1 MATLLTCVDEWDPY
15 VPGAKNDDS
24 GFGPTLSLIKSSPP
38 TRLILLS
45 AAVTSNQAAALETAL
60 RELYPALATEWVSVP
75 LSHPHLAERLGAEL
89 ERCSASS
96 PLIVCA
102 NSGPDAVQE
111 AWSFVVDKAPSA
123 RWVAVRPN
131 LTTGQAEIT
140 TEKPRR
146 AARALEPLLDYE
158 VDAPRMRAP
167 DLATACRQLG
177 LRGEDPAFRRVLEMA
192 ERLAPHPVPLLIQ
205 GETGSG
211 KGMLAALIH
220 EMSGRA
226 RAPFVAVNCAALPET
241 LIESILF
248 GHRKGSFTG
257 AGADQPG
264 KFVLADGGTLFLDE
278 IGELPLALQAKLLRV
293 LEDGVVE
300 PLGATR
306 GTAVNVRVVAA
317 THRDLRAAVVEKTF
331 REDLY
336 FRLGYAQL
344 LLPPLRARRGDIKL
358 LALYQL
364 TQLNRSL
371 PRPRR
376 MDASAI
382 KRLEE
387 HTWPGNI
394 RELANVIGRS
404 VIFSD
409 NPILTGDDIQI
420 DPLPA
425 ARASATSLPEFGA
438 GFSLESYLSDTR
450 RALIQRALEQSGNN
464 KSQAARLLGISPQA
478 IHKHLRST
486 AEE

>member
-1 MATLLTCVDEWDPY
+1 MATLLTSVDEWDPY
-15 VPGAKNDDS
+15 VPGTPGAQPVR
-24 GFGPTLSLIKSSPP
+24 GPTLSLLKSLAPK
-38 TRLILLS
+38 RLILLC
-45 AAVTSNQAAALETAL
+45 SNATEPQRAALEVVLQDKHPTL
-60 RELYPALATEWVSVP
+60 EVEWTPIP
-75 LSHPHLAERLGAEL
+75 LSQPHLAEQLGAEL
-89 ERCSASS
+89 QRHSARDS
-96 PLIVCA
+96 LIVCA
-102 NSGPDAVQE
+102 NSGPDAIQA
-111 AWSFVVDKAPSA
+111 AWPLVVDKASAA
-123 RWVAVRPN
+123 RWVVVTTN
-131 LTTGQAEIT
+131 LVTGEIKLT
-140 TEKPRR
+140 DEKPHR
-146 AARALEPLLDYE
+146 AARALEPALAFGLDS
-158 VDAPRMRAP
+158 PRIRAP
-167 DLATACRQLG
+167 DLETACRQLG
-177 LRGEDPAFRRVLEMA
+177 LRGEDPAFRRVLELA

-211 KGMLAALIH
+211 KGLLAALVH
-220 EMSGRA
+220 EMSGRG

-241 LIESILF
+241 LIESTLF

-257 AGADQPG
+257 AAADQAG

-300 PLGATR
+300 PIGATR
-306 GTAVNVRVVAA
+306 GTAVDVRVIAA
-317 THRDLRAAVVEKTF
+317 THRDLKAAVVEKGF

-371 PRPRR
+371 PTPRR
-376 MDASAI
+376 MDASAL

-409 NPILTGDDIQI
+409 NPILTANDIQI
-420 DPLPA
+420 DPLPSA
-425 ARASATSLPEFGA
+425 PASQPALPEIGA
-438 GFSLESYLSDTR
+438 GFSLEAYLADTR
-450 RALIQRALEQSGNN
+450 RAIIRSALNQAGEN

-478 IHKHLRST
+478 IHKHLRT
-486 AEE
+486 LEEN